1 MALNPFHACD
11 QTRARMLAHMAA
23 AAYNAPNR
31 VGSASMSFAHRH
43 LLGIEPLS
51 QTDITTLL
59 DLADTYVDLNRQPH
73 KHSDALR
80 GLTQI
85 NMFFENSTRTQASF
99 EIAGKRL
106 GADVMN
112 MAMQASSIKK
122 GETLIDTAMTLN
134 AMHPD
139 LLVVRHPQSGAVDL
153 LAQKVNCAVL
163 NAGDGRHEHPTQA
176 LLDALT
182 IRRAKGRLH
191 RLSIAICG
199 DIAHSRVARSNIMLL
214 GKMENRIRLIAPPTL
229 MPAQIGEFGV
239 EVFDDMEKGLKDVDV
254 VMMLRLQKER
264 MDGGFIPSEREYYH
278 RFGLDAEKL
287 SHAKPDAIVMH
298 PGPMNRGV
306 EIDGTLADDINRS
319 VIQDQVEM
327 GVAVRMAAMDLLAR
341 NLADSRKGAA

>member
-1 MALNPFHACD
+1 MFK
-11 QTRARMLAHMAA
+11 
-23 AAYNAPNR
+23 
-31 VGSASMSFAHRH
+31 HRH
-43 LLGIEPLS
+43 LLGIEGLS
-51 QTDITTLL
+51 KAEITTIL
-59 DLADTYVDLNRQPH
+59 DLAELYAKQNRSSQ
-73 KHSDALR
+73 KHSTALS
-80 GLTQI
+80 GMTQV
-85 NMFFENSTRTQASF
+85 NMFFEASTRTQSSF

-112 MAMQASSIKK
+112 MQMAASSITK

-139 LLVVRHPQSGAVDL
+139 LLVVRHPHSGAVAL
-153 LAQKVNCAVL
+153 LAEKVNCAVL

-191 RLSIAICG
+191 RLTIAICG
-199 DIAHSRVARSNIMLL
+199 DIAHSRVARSNLLLL
-214 GKMENRIRLIAPPTL
+214 GKMENRVRLVGPRTL
-229 MPAQIGEFGV
+229 MPGGIEQLGV
-239 EVFDDMEKGLKDVDV
+239 EVTDDMEAGLAGADV

-278 RFGLDAEKL
+278 RWGLDAAKL
-287 SHAKPDAIVMH
+287 AHAKPDAIVMH

-319 VIQDQVEM
+319 VIQEQVEM

-341 NLADSRKGAA
+341 GLRAKDEEVYV

>member
-1 MALNPFHACD
+1 
-11 QTRARMLAHMAA
+11 
-23 AAYNAPNR
+23 
-31 VGSASMSFAHRH
+31 MSFTARH
-43 LLGIEPLS
+43 LLGIEPLRPEA
-51 QTDITTLL
+51 ITAIL
-59 DLADTYVDLNRQPH
+59 DLAETYVDLNR
-73 KHSDALR
+73 SDAKHGDALA

-99 EIAGKRL
+99 ELAGKRL

-112 MAMQASSIKK
+112 MAMQTSSVKK
-122 GETLIDTAMTLN
+122 GETLIDTALTLN

-191 RLSIAICG
+191 RLNVAICG
-199 DIAHSRVARSNIMLL
+199 DIAHSRVARSNILLL
-214 GKMENRIRLIAPPTL
+214 GKMESRIRLIGPPTL
-229 MPAQIGEFGV
+229 MPSGIGEFGV
-239 EVFDDMEKGLKDVDV
+239 EVYQDMEEGLKDCDV

-278 RFGLDAEKL
+278 RYGLDADKL
-287 SHAKPDAIVMH
+287 ALAKDDAIVMH

-306 EIDGTLADDINRS
+306 EIDGEIADDINRS

-327 GVAVRMAAMDLLAR
+327 GVAVRMAAMELLAR
-341 NLADSRKGAA
+341 NLKAEAA